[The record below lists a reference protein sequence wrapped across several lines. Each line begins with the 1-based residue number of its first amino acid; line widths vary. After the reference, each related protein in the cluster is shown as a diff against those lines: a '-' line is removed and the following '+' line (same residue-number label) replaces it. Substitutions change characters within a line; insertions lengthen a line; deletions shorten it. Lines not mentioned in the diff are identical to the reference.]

1 MEIYMKKNLLTL
13 FFSLLVIPLASEA
26 ASSASIEHVNTSGSS
41 FDGVITH
48 DIGLENTTTGGHS
61 SFAGDF
67 NDTWDFKELP
77 SAWTFNITNSGAAL
91 SSLNIEYCIFSDAT
105 SCNSSS
111 DFKTYYSGDAV
122 SGGSLTESIVDI
134 SAFRLRIWGE
144 GNEGSSYVLAAA
156 PVTPVPLPGAVW
168 LLGSA
173 LMGLVGLT
181 RRKAVK
187 S

>member
-1 MEIYMKKNLLTL
+1 MKNNFLTL
-13 FFSLLVIPLASEA
+13 FFSLLVVPLASEA
-26 ASSASIEHVNTSGSS
+26 ASSVSIEHIKAGNTA
-41 FDGVITH
+41 FDGVITP

-61 SFAGDF
+61 SFSGDF

-77 SAWTFNITNSGAAL
+77 SAWTFNITNDGSAL
-91 SSLNIEYCIFSDAT
+91 NSMNVEYCIFSDAT
-105 SCNSSS
+105 SCDNSE
-111 DFKTYYSGDAV
+111 DFKTYYSGSAD

-144 GNEGSSYVLAAA
+144 GNENSSYILAAA

-181 RRKAVK
+181 RRKVAK
-187 S
+187 YA